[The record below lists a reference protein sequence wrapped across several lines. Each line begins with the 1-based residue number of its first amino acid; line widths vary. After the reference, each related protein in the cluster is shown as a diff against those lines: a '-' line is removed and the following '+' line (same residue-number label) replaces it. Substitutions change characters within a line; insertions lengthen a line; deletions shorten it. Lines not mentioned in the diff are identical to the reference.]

1 MSTEKST
8 GKVLTFVNK
17 RVNMTLIRIAREQ
30 WDVLAVKDER
40 GHCQVID
47 FLTGPGKD
55 KARRILLLFLQVR
68 LPVEG
73 PPHSSVL
80 CKSLG
85 NGIFE
90 LRRQP
95 RGPKLRIFFFYDD
108 GCRIVCTN
116 AFIKAERTPRSEIE
130 LARDLKQ
137 QYFRA
142 KLLRRLRI
150 EEGQDA

>member
-1 MSTEKST
+1 MSKEKSE

-17 RVNMTLIRIAREQ
+17 RVNMQLVRIGREQ
-30 WDVLAVKDER
+30 WDVLAVMDDR
-40 GHCQVID
+40 GRCQVLE
-47 FLTGPGKD
+47 FLMGSKQS
-55 KARRILLLFLQVR
+55 AAQRVMLRFLRLR
-68 LPVEG
+68 LPAEG
-73 PPHSSVL
+73 PSHSAEL

-95 RGPKLRIFFFYDD
+95 KGPKLRVLFFYDD

-116 AFIKAERTPRSEIE
+116 AFTKAERTPRSEIE

-150 EEGQDA
+150 EETQDG

>member
-1 MSTEKST
+1 MSTVKST
-8 GKVLTFVNK
+8 GKVLTFVNM

-30 WDVLAVKDER
+30 WDVLAVLDER
-40 GHCQVID
+40 GRCQVLE
-47 FLTGPGKD
+47 FLTAPGQD
-55 KARRILLLFLQVR
+55 KARQILLLFLQVR

-73 PPHSSVL
+73 PPHTSAL

-85 NGIFE
+85 NGLFE

-95 RGPKLRIFFFYDD
+95 KGPKLRVLFFYDD

-116 AFIKAERTPRSEIE
+116 AFTKAERTPRPEIE
-130 LARDLKQ
+130 LAKGLKQ

-142 KLLRRLRI
+142 KILRRLRI
-150 EEGQDA
+150 EETPDG

>member
-30 WDVLAVKDER
+30 WDVLAVVDDRKR
-40 GHCQVID
+40 CQVLD
-47 FLTGPGKD
+47 FLSAPGQD
-55 KARRILLLFLQVR
+55 KARQILLLFLQVR
-68 LPVEG
+68 LPAKG
-73 PPHSSVL
+73 PPHSSAL

-85 NGIFE
+85 NGLFE

-95 RGPKLRIFFFYDD
+95 KGPKLRVLFFYDD
-108 GCRIVCTN
+108 GYRLVCTN
-116 AFIKAERTPRSEIE
+116 AFTKAEQTPRAEIE
-130 LARDLKQ
+130 LAKDLKQ

-150 EEGQDA
+150 EETPDG